1 MTCVNQE
8 NLELNFY
15 FHFLYLLMILSL
27 KILVKGY
34 THQWKKWNVKG
45 QQSIIL
51 RNMVQNKN
59 LKM

>member
-15 FHFLYLLMILSL
+15 SNFLYLLMMLSL

-34 THQWKKWNVKG
+34 TYQWKKWNVKC
-45 QQSIIL
+45 QQSIVL

>member
-15 FHFLYLLMILSL
+15 SHFLYLLIILSL

-34 THQWKKWNVKG
+34 IYQWKK
-45 QQSIIL
+45 
-51 RNMVQNKN
+51 
-59 LKM
+59 